1 MIAYGCRDK
10 WMLINLGDIVEIFG
24 KNKEKWKKWCLTR
37 QVLRGSADACR
48 CLGGV
53 SPYRMQ
59 KVGKMLAGSVKG
71 AYLCSVKHAER
82 RWNGSG
88 NTPESFTLTCGKYT
102 RHCPEDIRLFAS
114 SDGKN
119 YELIY
124 CELGFN
130 KRFNPNQG
138 ATTVCRI
145 KADKQKPYKYYRF
158 EGSGNNIDY
167 SFAELTMN
175 YKN

>member
-1 MIAYGCRDK
+1 MQ
-10 WMLINLGDIVEIFG
+10 NGDEMA
-24 KNKEKWKKWCLTR
+24 
-37 QVLRGSADACR
+37 QVT
-48 CLGGV
+48 
-53 SPYRMQ
+53 
-59 KVGKMLAGSVKG
+59 
-71 AYLCSVKHAER
+71 
-82 RWNGSG
+82 
-88 NTPESFTLTCGKYT
+88 TPESFTLTCGKYT

-158 EGSGNNIDY
+158 EGSGNDIDY

>member
-1 MIAYGCRDK
+1 MRS
-10 WMLINLGDIVEIFG
+10 LL
-24 KNKEKWKKWCLTR
+24 
-37 QVLRGSADACR
+37 
-48 CLGGV
+48 
-53 SPYRMQ
+53 Q
-59 KVGKMLAGSVKG
+59 KR
-71 AYLCSVKHAER
+71 HFR
-82 RWNGSG
+82 

-158 EGSGNNIDY
+158 EGSGNDIDY